1 MEAQMTYRRVLF
13 VALALAVPAAPVAA
27 DPALTARQIIDK
39 VVDGDPFGMID
50 SQLVGR
56 AVLHDNKN
64 NERILE
70 FHMDRL
76 RYKTGLSKTLT
87 RFSKPA
93 DMAGVGFLQTMRDDG
108 DDDRYLYLPDLKKSR
123 RIAGAMR
130 NNSFVGTD
138 FSFAD
143 LDLRDLRE
151 SKPTLVSTDTIGK
164 YKYYKL
170 EVVPTREDSQYSKF
184 EMWVRTDNFLVFKWE
199 MYDKSK
205 TLLKTYQASEMKR
218 VDGHWYDSKGRIENH
233 KEKHTTDL
241 YLDEMRS
248 KAPADSEFSVGNL
261 EKL

>member
-1 MEAQMTYRRVLF
+1 M
-13 VALALAVPAAPVAA
+13 ALAICVPLASRATAGP
-27 DPALTARQIIDK
+27 LTARQILDK
-39 VVDGDPFGMID
+39 VVDADPFGMMD

-56 AVLHDNKN
+56 AVLHDKN
-64 NERILE
+64 NNQRILS

-76 RYKTGLSKTLT
+76 RYKPGLSKMLT
-87 RFSKPA
+87 RFSQPP
-93 DMAGVGFLQTMRDDG
+93 DMAGVGFLQTMHNDG

-151 SKPTLVSTDTIGK
+151 SKATLAGTERIGK
-164 YKYYKL
+164 YTYYKL
-170 EVVPTREDSQYSKF
+170 EVVPTRSDSIYSKF
-184 EMWVRTDNFLVFKWE
+184 EIWVRTDNFLVLKWL
-199 MYDKSK
+199 MYDKGNALTK
-205 TLLKTYQASEMKR
+205 QYQASEMKR
-218 VDGHWYDSKGRIENH
+218 VGGHWYDSKGRMENL

-241 YLDEMRS
+241 YLDQMNP
-248 KAPADSEFSVGNL
+248 KAPPDSEFTVGNL

>member
-1 MEAQMTYRRVLF
+1 MKFVVGLLF
-13 VALALAVPAAPVAA
+13 AFSTLPAAAEPTP
-27 DPALTARQIIDK
+27 DARAIVDK
-39 VVDGDPFGMID
+39 VVDADPFGMMD

-56 AVLHDNKN
+56 AVLHDSKN

-76 RYKTGLSKTLT
+76 RYKTGLSKSLT

-93 DMAGVGFLQTMRDDG
+93 DMAGVGFLQIMHDDG
-108 DDDRYLYLPDLKKSR
+108 DDDRFLYLPDLKKSR
-123 RIAGAMR
+123 RIAGATR

-151 SKPTLVSTDTIGK
+151 SKVTLTGTEKIGK
-164 YKYYKL
+164 FNYWKID
-170 EVVPTREDSQYSKF
+170 VVPTRDDSAYSKF
-184 EMWVRTDNFLVFKWE
+184 EIWVRTDNYLVFKWL

-205 TLLKTYQASEMKR
+205 TLLKTYQASEMKK
-218 VDGHWYDSKGRIENH
+218 VDGHWYDSKGRLENH

-241 YLDEMRS
+241 YLDEMHS
-248 KAPADSEFSVGNL
+248 KAPADTEFSVGNL